1 MNGQAVIEQL
11 ETRRKELGMTDEAFA
26 RLLGIS
32 RPLWSQL
39 RSGRRRLTVD
49 VLRRILR
56 AFPDWEEVVLAF
68 LREEA

>member
-1 MNGQAVIEQL
+1 MNGQAIIEQL

-39 RSGRRRLTVD
+39 RSGRRRLTLA
-49 VLRRILR
+49 VLRGILR
-56 AFPDWEEVVLAF
+56 AFPDWEEAVLAL